1 MMIVRIKTPANA
13 RYNLTLLEFREA
25 TRKKYDDMIK
35 RPNSTVTTM
44 IHQTDVGDALLLV
57 LALVSSSS
65 SGNAQSVL
73 QHPGSHARSVPSF
86 DTNEHKRN
94 GLGAWPVAG
103 VVPAVT
109 WR

>member
-1 MMIVRIKTPANA
+1 MIVRIKTPTNA
-13 RYNLTLLEFREA
+13 RYNLIFVGFREA

-44 IHQTDVGDALLLV
+44 IHQTDVGDVLVLV

-73 QHPGSHARSVPSF
+73 QHPGSHATCVPSF
-86 DTNEHKRN
+86 DTYEHKRI
-94 GLGAWPVAG
+94 GLEAWPVAG